1 MSYLDFTS
9 YAKYLT
15 SQLLTLQENAVPHI
29 SFEYSG
35 NLDDVVDIGAFCEAL
50 RVAAVNVEAFPM
62 PGVRVRGIRV
72 DHYAIADGAPDHG
85 FIDVSIRLR
94 GGRSHAVKAAA
105 AADMFAAAKMF
116 LAPIMAQRSL
126 ALSLELREIDPDLSP
141 KTGTIREYIEGS
153 ADA

>member
-1 MSYLDFTS
+1 M
-9 YAKYLT
+9 
-15 SQLLTLQENAVPHI
+15 PHI

-35 NLDDVVDIGAFCEAL
+35 NLEGVVDIGGLCEAL

-85 FIDVSIRLR
+85 FVDVSVRLR
-94 GGRSHAVKAAA
+94 GGRPHAVKAAA
-105 AADMFAAAKMF
+105 AADMFAAARAY
-116 LAPIMAQRSL
+116 LEPVLAQRSL

-141 KTGTIREYIEGS
+141 KTGTIRAYLGGG